1 MSSSPRHSATPP
13 RQRSRGRSPPRK
25 LRTREVIVERVA
37 TSGSVSYPVL
47 TPAGYTAWAIKMEA
61 ILDAQ
66 GLWEVVSTSSGAEVD
81 ARKSKTARAHLLQ
94 ALPEDILMQVSTK
107 ATAQEVW
114 EALKTRFVGADRV
127 RTARLATLRGEF
139 DSLIMADGD
148 ALDVYAGKI
157 SGMKASFAS
166 LGSTLD
172 DAALVKKLLDTVPD
186 RLYPAVAGIEQF
198 CDVASMPFEEA
209 LGRLKAF
216 DERSRRR
223 AQLTGAQATSGDQGG
238 ERLLLTEE
246 EWRARRKA
254 KSSIGKCFNCGVR
267 GHFARDCRKPK
278 KEVVMAATADVG
290 DESTEAALF

>member
-127 RTARLATLRGEF
+127 RTARLTTLRG
-139 DSLIMADGD
+139 
-148 ALDVYAGKI
+148 
-157 SGMKASFAS
+157 
-166 LGSTLD
+166 
-172 DAALVKKLLDTVPD
+172 
-186 RLYPAVAGIEQF
+186 
-198 CDVASMPFEEA
+198 
-209 LGRLKAF
+209 
-216 DERSRRR
+216 
-223 AQLTGAQATSGDQGG
+223 
-238 ERLLLTEE
+238 
-246 EWRARRKA
+246 
-254 KSSIGKCFNCGVR
+254 
-267 GHFARDCRKPK
+267 
-278 KEVVMAATADVG
+278 
-290 DESTEAALF
+290 

>member
-1 MSSSPRHSATPP
+1 
-13 RQRSRGRSPPRK
+13 
-25 LRTREVIVERVA
+25 
-37 TSGSVSYPVL
+37 
-47 TPAGYTAWAIKMEA
+47 
-61 ILDAQ
+61 
-66 GLWEVVSTSSGAEVD
+66 
-81 ARKSKTARAHLLQ
+81 
-94 ALPEDILMQVSTK
+94 
-107 ATAQEVW
+107 
-114 EALKTRFVGADRV
+114 
-127 RTARLATLRGEF
+127 
-139 DSLIMADGD
+139 MADGD

-246 EWRARRKA
+246 EWRARRKV